1 MEHLQNDFPFET
13 VSLTTV
19 FNTAGRSH
27 VHRTSSGLGAFVV
40 EAFVVE
46 VVLPGVGLESDE
58 EELEGPAFR
67 ELETGRDEDAI
78 GVVEG
83 AESPG

>member
-27 VHRTSSGLGAFVV
+27 VHRTSSGLG
-40 EAFVVE
+40 AFVVE